1 MKKFQPL
8 KFLRS
13 LVLLVFTSLLFA
25 SIGQTLGLVEN
36 TSQVAFRFGAVVT
49 ALGFIGGLV
58 GATRA
63 SNLAFADGFVI
74 TDTTYAGEA
83 ASQFIVKA
91 ITGAD
96 TIQGGHC
103 YVKDGIKKEYTI
115 PRWDSDYNT
124 LIQDRKATP
133 TSQGSFSVDGK
144 ALVLS
149 DYMLYTEFNPRDFED
164 HWMATQLNATLIDR
178 ALPYSAESVVVQEVL
193 KRHAKYFNKLIWNGD
208 KTLSTNMKYIDGW
221 ITKALAS
228 ASTISVG
235 SGNYAALTNL
245 NIVAKLLLGYNKL
258 PDSIKYDPTT
268 KIFMNYTTFN
278 LYDTAQKDQAYK
290 GVDFTQVA
298 RDEFYGRKVVKIA
311 DMPDNCFFFARGSAS
326 MESNLWVGMNSTQD
340 AQLQLQRLQANSE
353 LWFIKMLCKAD
364 TQIGWNEE
372 TVLYHPNMAA

>member
-1 MKKFQPL
+1 MKKIFRVL
-8 KFLRS
+8 NS
-13 LVLLVFTSLLFA
+13 LALILLSSATFA
-25 SIGQTLGLVEN
+25 ATAVTFGIVEPEN
-36 TSQVAFRFGAVVT
+36 AQEVALRFGAVLFAVP
-49 ALGFIGGLV
+49 FILNLV
-58 GATRA
+58 GV
-63 SNLAFADGFVI
+63 NLSRPAGFAFADGFVI
-74 TDTTYAGEA
+74 SDTTYAGEA

-96 TIQGGHC
+96 TIAGGHC

-124 LIQDRKATP
+124 LIQDRQATP
-133 TSQGSFSVDGK
+133 TSQGSFTVDGK
-144 ALVLS
+144 ALDLE

-164 HWMATQLNATLIDR
+164 HWMATQLNQTLIDR

-208 KTLSTNMKYIDGW
+208 QSLSTNMKYINGW

-228 ASTISVG
+228 SSTIDVG
-235 SGNYAALTNL
+235 SYAALTKSNV
-245 NIVAKLLLGYNKL
+245 VAKFKAGYDLLDDAL
-258 PDSIKYDPTT
+258 KYDPSV
-268 KIFMNYTTFN
+268 KIFCNYTTFN
-278 LYDTAQKDQAYK
+278 YYDEAQKDQTYK
-290 GVDFTQVA
+290 GVDFTQIG

-311 DMPDNCFFFARGSAS
+311 DMPDNCFFFAKGSAT

-364 TQIGWNEE
+364 VQVGWNEE
-372 TVLYHPNMAA
+372 TVLYHPNM